1 MIGLKGWLQD
11 FPGQNGGVVTALL
24 LILITGLVVIVRLAL
39 GLVFPDGYDTWIW
52 ALIALAGVNV
62 VGMVGKRFTDIN
74 YKQAGTSPVNVEG
87 PSTVS
92 VTAQPAAPA
101 AAPVSDGVGA
111 PSAPA
116 QPTARDA
123 TPALRAAVAT
133 VDPSRPV
140 GAQVDGEGD

>member
-24 LILITGLVVIVRLAL
+24 LIIITGLVVIVRLAL

-92 VTAQPAAPA
+92 VTAQPAARA
-101 AAPVSDGVGA
+101 AAPASDGVGA

-116 QPTARDA
+116 QPVPATATDLDRDK
-123 TPALRAAVAT
+123 P
-133 VDPSRPV
+133 
-140 GAQVDGEGD
+140 

>member
-24 LILITGLVVIVRLAL
+24 LILITGLVVIVRLAI
-39 GLVFPDGYDTWIW
+39 GKVFPDGYDTWIW

-74 YKQAGTSPVNVEG
+74 YKQAGTSAVTVEA

-92 VTAQPAAPA
+92 VTAAAPA
-101 AAPVSDGVGA
+101 SDGVGA

-116 QPTARDA
+116 QPAARDA